1 MRGASLSAGWK
12 DIARKSMAYSEQ
24 LKRDHATALLKYLQC
39 PPEVTSVM
47 RDRPRQV
54 TGLPGGGSVARA
66 R

>member
-1 MRGASLSAGWK
+1 
-12 DIARKSMAYSEQ
+12 MAYSEQ